1 MGGSAMSLNVAML
14 LRRDTA
20 LILPAAAVLG
30 ALFIGPMIYFLVVS
44 FFKVTLFK
52 IVPVLGLANYV
63 KVVSSYGVP
72 ILFTVGIS
80 FLIATLTTALAFVV
94 AHLIWT
100 RGRRFS
106 AFLLAA
112 TLLTL
117 FGGYLVK
124 IYAWRTIL
132 GRDGIINNTLVG
144 LGVVDAPIEAL
155 LYSPFAV
162 VLVLVSYLLP
172 FAILPLYGAL
182 RSIELK
188 SIEAARDLG
197 ASPWAAVRDAVLPR
211 CVPALVTAFALC
223 FLVTAGDY
231 VTPRMVGGTQTMM
244 MGNFIESQFGLR
256 MNVPL
261 GAAMTYLT
269 ILCSV
274 AVITAVWF
282 ALKSVLRPK

>member
-1 MGGSAMSLNVAML
+1 MSLNAATL
-14 LRRDTA
+14 FRRDTA
-20 LILPAAAVLG
+20 LLLPAVAVLG

-44 FFKVTLFK
+44 FFKVSLFK
-52 IVPVLGLANYV
+52 IVPAVGVANYV
-63 KVVSSYGVP
+63 KVLSSYGVP
-72 ILFTVGIS
+72 ILFTMAIS
-80 FLIATLTTALAFVV
+80 FMIATLTTALAFVV

-132 GRDGIINNTLVG
+132 GRDGILNSTLVG
-144 LGVVDAPIEAL
+144 LGIVDQPIEAL

-197 ASPWAAVRDAVLPR
+197 ASPWGAVRDAVLPR
-211 CVPALVTAFALC
+211 CVPALVTAFALS

-269 ILCSV
+269 IFCSV

-282 ALKSVLRPK
+282 ALKTVLRPK

>member
-1 MGGSAMSLNVAML
+1 MNLSAATL

-20 LILPAAAVLG
+20 LILPAVAVLG

-44 FFKVTLFK
+44 FFKVSLFK
-52 IVPVLGLANYV
+52 IVPVLGVANYA
-63 KVVSSYGVP
+63 KVLSSYGVP
-72 ILFTVGIS
+72 ILFTMAIS

-144 LGVVDAPIEAL
+144 LGIVDAPIEAL

-162 VLVLVSYLLP
+162 VLVLISYLLP
-172 FAILPLYGAL
+172 FAVLPLYGAL

-197 ASPWAAVRDAVLPR
+197 AGPWGAVRDAVLPR

-282 ALKSVLRPK
+282 ALKTVLRPK

>member
-1 MGGSAMSLNVAML
+1 MILNAATL

-20 LILPAAAVLG
+20 LILPAVAVLG
-30 ALFIGPMIYFLVVS
+30 ALFIGPMIYFLIVS
-44 FFKVTLFK
+44 FFKVSLFK
-52 IVPVLGLANYV
+52 IVPVPGVSNYV
-63 KVVSSYGVP
+63 KVLSSYGVP
-72 ILFTVGIS
+72 ILFTMAIS
-80 FLIATLTTALAFVV
+80 FMIATLTTALAFVV

-132 GRDGIINNTLVG
+132 GRDGIVNNTLVG
-144 LGVVDAPIEAL
+144 LGIVDAPIEAL

-182 RSIELK
+182 RSIELR

-197 ASPWAAVRDAVLPR
+197 ASPWGAVRDAVLPR

-274 AVITAVWF
+274 AVIATVWV
-282 ALKSVLRPK
+282 ALKTVLRPK

>member
-1 MGGSAMSLNVAML
+1 MILNAATL

-20 LILPAAAVLG
+20 LILPAVAVLG
-30 ALFIGPMIYFLVVS
+30 ALFIGPMIYFLIVS
-44 FFKVTLFK
+44 FFKVSLFK
-52 IVPVLGLANYV
+52 IVPVPGVSNYV
-63 KVVSSYGVP
+63 KVLSSYGVP
-72 ILFTVGIS
+72 ILFTMAIS
-80 FLIATLTTALAFVV
+80 FMIATLTTALAFVV

-132 GRDGIINNTLVG
+132 GRDGIVNNTLVG
-144 LGVVDAPIEAL
+144 LGIVDAPIEAL

-182 RSIELK
+182 RSIELR

-197 ASPWAAVRDAVLPR
+197 ASPWGAVRDAVLPR

-274 AVITAVWF
+274 AVIATVWF
-282 ALKSVLRPK
+282 ALKTVLRPK

>member
-1 MGGSAMSLNVAML
+1 MNLTVGKL

-20 LILPAAAVLG
+20 LLLPAVAVLG
-30 ALFIGPMIYFLVVS
+30 ALFVGPMIYFFVVS
-44 FFKVTLFK
+44 FFKVSLFQ
-52 IVPVLGLANYV
+52 IVPDPGIGNYV
-63 KVVSSYGVP
+63 KVVSSYGGP
-72 ILFTVGIS
+72 ILFTMAIS
-80 FLIATLTTALAFVV
+80 FMIATVTTALALVV

-100 RGRRFS
+100 RGSRFS
-106 AFLLAA
+106 GFLLGA

-132 GRDGIINNTLVG
+132 GRDGIVNSTLVQ
-144 LGVVDAPIEAL
+144 LGIVDAPVEAL
-155 LYSPFAV
+155 LYSPLAV
-162 VLVLVSYLLP
+162 FLVLVSYLLP

-182 RSIELK
+182 RSIEFK

-197 ASPWAAVRDAVLPR
+197 AGPWGAVRDAVLPR

-269 ILCSV
+269 IGCSV
-274 AVITAVWF
+274 AVITSVWF
-282 ALKSVLRPK
+282 VLKTVLRPK

>member
-1 MGGSAMSLNVAML
+1 MSSGSDTLA
-14 LRRDTA
+14 RRDTA
-20 LILPAAAVLG
+20 LLLPAVLVL
-30 ALFIGPMIYFLVVS
+30 ATLFIGPMIYFLVVS
-44 FFKVTLFK
+44 FFRVSLFKVTPGFDF
-52 IVPVLGLANYV
+52 ANYI
-63 KVVSSYGVP
+63 KVLTSYGGP
-72 ILFTVGIS
+72 ILFTIAIS
-80 FLIATLTTALAFVV
+80 FLIAALTTTLAFVV

-100 RGRRFS
+100 RGPRFS
-106 AFLLAA
+106 GLLLAA

-124 IYAWRTIL
+124 IYAWRTLL

-144 LGVVDAPIEAL
+144 LGLVSQPIEAI

-162 VLVLVSYLLP
+162 VMVLTSYLLP

-182 RSIELK
+182 RSIEPR

-197 ASPWAAVRDAVLPR
+197 AGPWGAMRDAVLPR
-211 CVPALVTAFALC
+211 CVPALVTSFALC
-223 FLVTAGDY
+223 FLVAAGDY

-269 ILCSV
+269 ILCSI
-274 AVITAVWF
+274 AVIAIVWGV
-282 ALKSVLRPK
+282 LKLVLRPK

>member
-1 MGGSAMSLNVAML
+1 MRAGVAGWI
-14 LRRDTA
+14 RRDA
-20 LILPAAAVLG
+20 PLLAPAIAILGL
-30 ALFIGPMIYFLVVS
+30 LFIGPMIYFFIVS
-44 FFKVTLFK
+44 FFRVSLFK
-52 IVPVLGLANYV
+52 VVPAFDLANYV
-63 KVVSSYGVP
+63 KVMSAYAMP
-72 ILFTVGIS
+72 ILFTMGMS
-80 FLIATLTTALAFVV
+80 FLIATLTTILGFIV

-100 RGRRFS
+100 RGPRFS

-124 IYAWRTIL
+124 IYAWRTLL
-132 GRDGIINNTLVG
+132 GRDGIVNNTLGAFGIVRE
-144 LGVVDAPIEAL
+144 PIDAL

-162 VLVLVSYLLP
+162 ILVLVSYLLP

-182 RSIELK
+182 RAIEMR

-197 ASPWAAVRDAVLPR
+197 ASPWRALCDAVLPR
-211 CVPALVTAFALC
+211 CVPALVTAFALS
-223 FLVTAGDY
+223 FLVAAGDY

-256 MNVPL
+256 MNMPL

-269 ILCSV
+269 IVSSV
-274 AVITAVWF
+274 IVIALVWTI
-282 ALKSVLRPK
+282 LRLTMRPK